1 MPELMLK
8 TVSVTPRRRH
18 TADTVKRRT
27 TLTLPADSLL
37 QAERIARAKRVNLST
52 VISEAL
58 ADGLRIHAAAQRS
71 DEVLSAYKQAF
82 QGFSDEEM
90 LVLDGILLEPATKRS

>member
-1 MPELMLK
+1 MK
-8 TVSVTPRRRH
+8 RSRRH
-18 TADTVKRRT
+18 GINPVKRRT

-58 ADGLRIHAAAQRS
+58 SDGLRMHAAAERS
-71 DEVLSAYKQAF
+71 DEVLSAYQKAF
-82 QGFSDEEM
+82 SGFSDEEM
-90 LVLDGILLEPATKRS
+90 SILDGVFLQPTARRR

>member
-1 MPELMLK
+1 MK
-8 TVSVTPRRRH
+8 HPRRH
-18 TADTVKRRT
+18 GINPVKRRT

-58 ADGLRIHAAAQRS
+58 SDGLRMHAAAERS
-71 DEVLSAYKQAF
+71 NEVLSAYKRAF
-82 QGFSDEEM
+82 TGFSDEEM
-90 LVLDGILLEPATKRS
+90 LVLDGVVLEPPSRRR

>member
-1 MPELMLK
+1 MKPQ
-8 TVSVTPRRRH
+8 RRH
-18 TADTVKRRT
+18 TADTARRRT

-58 ADGLRIHAAAQRS
+58 SDGLRIRAAAERS
-71 DEVLSAYKQAF
+71 EEVLSAYKQAF

-90 LVLDGILLEPATKRS
+90 LVLDGIVLEPTPKRS

>member
-1 MPELMLK
+1 M
-8 TVSVTPRRRH
+8 TPRRRH
-18 TADTVKRRT
+18 TTEAAKRRT

-37 QAERIARAKRVNLST
+37 QAERIARSKQVNLST

-58 ADGLRIHAAAQRS
+58 SDGLRIRAAAQRS
-71 DEVLSAYKQAF
+71 EEVLNAYKQAF

-90 LVLDGILLEPATKRS
+90 LVLDGILLEPAAKRS

>member
-1 MPELMLK
+1 MK
-8 TVSVTPRRRH
+8 QQRRRS
-18 TADTVKRRT
+18 TNPIKRRT

-58 ADGLRIHAAAQRS
+58 SDGLRMHAAAERS
-71 DEVLSAYKQAF
+71 DEVLSAYKRAF
-82 QGFSDEEM
+82 NGFSDEEM
-90 LVLDGILLEPATKRS
+90 LVLDGVLLEPPARRG